1 MIDKTN
7 IDFEYSI
14 SKIQEPIKEN
24 VFLQDKILDSSKI
37 NETFETME
45 YNLNKLYEIRRRYRL
60 LRSFFKS

>member
-37 NETFETME
+37 NETFETM
-45 YNLNKLYEIRRRYRL
+45 
-60 LRSFFKS
+60 